1 MLNRFHYVD
10 FVLITAASYGN
21 QQVHL
26 TTTNVVKKSSY
37 NQPMDVVAAIHSA
50 PKNKNSMW
58 PDVAD
63 LEP

>member
-1 MLNRFHYVD
+1 MFTRFGNEN
-10 FVLITAASYGN
+10 FVLITAASYRN

-26 TTTNVVKKSSY
+26 TTTKVVKKSSY

-50 PKNKNSMW
+50 PKSKNSMW

>member
-10 FVLITAASYGN
+10 FVLVTAASYGN

-37 NQPMDVVAAIHSA
+37 NQPMDVVAEQEQH
-50 PKNKNSMW
+50 
-58 PDVAD
+58 VARCCGFGA
-63 LEP
+63 LMN